1 MTLEN
6 IIRENSWLYC
16 DQCRFYSKS
25 EKGLRLQIVRYHDK
39 VEPYEADLVS
49 CLEFYQCTLCD
60 YRCANNN
67 ASFYGFK
74 RHVIEKHK
82 EVDAD
87 HFDRHRK
94 KITSKKKKV
103 VECNSD
109 LLNWPRKSS

>member
-1 MTLEN
+1 MIN
-6 IIRENSWLYC
+6 VVFIQSQR
-16 DQCRFYSKS
+16 
-25 EKGLRLQIVRYHDK
+25 KGLRLHIVRIYDK

-67 ASFYGFK
+67 ASWYEFK

-94 KITSKKKKV
+94 KIPTKK
-103 VECNSD
+103 
-109 LLNWPRKSS
+109 